1 MSASVEK
8 RITQLRE
15 QINRHDYK
23 YYVLAEPIITDLE
36 YDFLL
41 KELEQLENANPHLIT
56 PDSPTQRVAKGLT
69 KEFPSVAHQFPM
81 LSLSNTYSFE
91 EIRDFDRRVREGLET
106 SEKVEYV
113 LEYKIDG
120 VSVSLTY
127 QNGKLSKAATRGDGT
142 TGEEVTANIKTIKS
156 IPLSFK
162 LENVKK
168 YSLKNIEVRGEI
180 YMELEAFKQMNEER
194 SAAGEKT
201 FANPRNASA
210 GTIKMQDASIVAQRP
225 LTIFVY
231 YLLSREDKFK
241 TQNENLELLTSLGF
255 RVNRNYKV
263 CAGIEEVISACDDFE
278 AKRDSLPFEVD
289 GVVIKVNSIT
299 QQEILGQIARSPRWA
314 TAFKFKAKQAVT
326 ILKNITWQVGRT
338 GTLTPVAE
346 LEPVFLAGSTISR
359 ATLHNFDEIRR
370 KDIRI
375 NDKVILEKGG
385 DVIPKIVSAIQS
397 ERTSNSAPTKPIT
410 NCPVCGSI
418 VVQPEE
424 EVALYCENYS
434 CPAQIKGRLSHFAS
448 RAAMDIE
455 GLGESL
461 IDLLVELGY
470 VKNFVDIFN
479 LKNHKA
485 ELVKIERLGEKSISN
500 LLSSIE
506 KSKQKPF
513 EKILFAL
520 GIRFVGAGAAKKLV
534 EQFSTIE
541 KLISSSKEEIE
552 AVYEIGGS
560 ISESLKRFFDDEANL
575 KMILQLKR
583 LGLNFETQA
592 KEITKSILNGKTI
605 VLTGSLSSFTRDQ
618 AAAQIEKLG
627 GKISSTV
634 SKKTDYVLA
643 GESAGSKLTK
653 AHELG
658 VKILSEDDF
667 NNILKESGS

>member
-1 MSASVEK
+1 MSSSVEK
-8 RITQLRE
+8 KITRLRE
-15 QINRHDYK
+15 QINDHDYK

-41 KELEQLENANPHLIT
+41 KELERLENANPHLIAS
-56 PDSPTQRVAKGLT
+56 DSPTQRVAKDLT
-69 KEFPSVAHQFPM
+69 KDFPPVTHQFPM
-81 LSLSNTYSFE
+81 LSLSNTYSVE
-91 EIRDFDRRVREGLET
+91 ELRDFDRRVREGLET
-106 SEKVEYV
+106 TEKIEYV

-127 QNGKLSKAATRGDGT
+127 QNGNLAKAATRGDGT
-142 TGEEVTANIKTIKS
+142 AGEEVTANIKTIKS

-162 LENVKK
+162 LENLKK

-255 RVNRNYKV
+255 RVNRDYKV

-289 GVVIKVNSIT
+289 GVVIKVNSIS

-338 GTLTPVAE
+338 GALTPVAE

-370 KDIRI
+370 KDIRV

-385 DVIPKIVSAIQS
+385 DVIPKIVSAVES
-397 ERTSNSAPTKPIT
+397 ERAENSQPTKPIT
-410 NCPVCGSI
+410 NCPVCGST
-418 VVQPEE
+418 VAQPED

-434 CPAQIKGRLSHFAS
+434 CPAQTKGRLAHFAS
-448 RAAMDIE
+448 RGAMDIE

-461 IDLLVELGY
+461 IDLFVELGY
-470 VKNFVDIFN
+470 IKNFVDIFN
-479 LKNHKA
+479 LKNHKD

-506 KSKQKPF
+506 TSKKKPF
-513 EKILFAL
+513 EKVLFAL
-520 GIRFVGAGAAKKLV
+520 GIRFVGAGVAKKLV
-534 EQFSTIE
+534 EQFSTID
-541 KLISSSKEEIE
+541 KLISASKEEIE
-552 AVYEIGGS
+552 AVYEIGSS
-560 ISESLKRFFDDEANL
+560 ISESLKRFFNDEENL
-575 KMILQLKR
+575 KMILQLKS

-592 KEITKSILNGKTI
+592 KEITASILSGKTI
-605 VLTGSLSSFTRDQ
+605 VLTGSLSSFTREE

-627 GKISSTV
+627 GKISSSV
-634 SKKTDYVLA
+634 GKKTDYVLA

-653 AHELG
+653 ANELG
-658 VKILSEDDF
+658 INILSEDDF
-667 NNILKESGS
+667 KNILKESGA